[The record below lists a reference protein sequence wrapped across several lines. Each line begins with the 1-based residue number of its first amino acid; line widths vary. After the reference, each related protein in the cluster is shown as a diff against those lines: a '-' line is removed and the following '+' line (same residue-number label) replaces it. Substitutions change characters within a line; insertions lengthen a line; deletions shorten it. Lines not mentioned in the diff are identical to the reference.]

1 MILSVQD
8 IFCCILNTLF
18 KSKIWAKI
26 DELVQERDHTKQ
38 CSSSCEKKKKKKQ
51 GVMIDSLFFYLVTP
65 SFPAKK
71 GNRTLSLSGTVR
83 YYRGADL
90 WNSLPS
96 SIRKTK
102 SLANFR
108 HMSSVS
114 VNWQGIQWKQ
124 ALIFLSSFRFYVKD
138 ICLFLLLSFICIYI
152 IVHRL
157 IKSLYILSHRLSIP

>member
-1 MILSVQD
+1 MSPAEDNDSFRPRHILLYCKYPFQIKDLGKNWWTGSR
-8 IFCCILNTLF
+8 
-18 KSKIWAKI
+18 
-26 DELVQERDHTKQ
+26 ERPHKTMFFVLW
-38 CSSSCEKKKKKKQ
+38 KKKKETK
-51 GVMIDSLFFYLVTP
+51 GAAIDRLFFYLVTP

-71 GNRTLSLSGTVR
+71 GNRTISLSGTVR

-124 ALIFLSSFRFYVKD
+124 ALIFLSSFTFYV
-138 ICLFLLLSFICIYI
+138 CRFIFISST
-152 IVHRL
+152 
-157 IKSLYILSHRLSIP
+157 KLYLYLHQLYTV

>member
-18 KSKIWAKI
+18 KWKIWAKI
-26 DELVQERDHTKQ
+26 DDLVQERDHTKQ
-38 CSSSCEKKKKKKQ
+38 CSSSCEKKKKETR
-51 GVMIDSLFFYLVTP
+51 GAAIDSLFFYLVTP

-71 GNRTLSLSGTVR
+71 GNRTISLSGTVR
-83 YYRGADL
+83 YYSGAVL

-96 SIRKTK
+96 FIRKTK

-108 HMSSVS
+108 QMLSVS
-114 VNWQGIQWKQ
+114 VNWHGIQWKQ
-124 ALIFLSSFRFYVKD
+124 ALTFLSSFRFYVID
-138 ICLFLLLSFICIYI
+138 ICLFLLLSYICIYI

-157 IKSLYILSHRLSIP
+157 IKSL

>member
-1 MILSVQD
+1 MSPAEDNDSFRPRHIL
-8 IFCCILNTLF
+8 LYF
-18 KSKIWAKI
+18 KYPFQMKDLGKNWWTGSR
-26 DELVQERDHTKQ
+26 ERPHKTMFFVLW
-38 CSSSCEKKKKKKQ
+38 KKKKETK
-51 GVMIDSLFFYLVTP
+51 GAAIDSLFFYLVTP

-71 GNRTLSLSGTVR
+71 GNRAISLSGTVR
-83 YYRGADL
+83 YYSGAVL

-108 HMSSVS
+108 QMLSVS

-124 ALIFLSSFRFYVKD
+124 ALIFLSSFRFYVID
-138 ICLFLLLSFICIYI
+138 ICLFLLLSYICIYI

-157 IKSLYILSHRLSIP
+157 IKSL